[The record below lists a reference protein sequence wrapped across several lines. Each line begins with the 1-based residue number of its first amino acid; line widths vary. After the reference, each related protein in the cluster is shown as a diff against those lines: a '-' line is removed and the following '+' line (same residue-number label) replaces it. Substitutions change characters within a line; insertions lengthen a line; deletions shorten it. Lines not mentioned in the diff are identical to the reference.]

1 MDNIWKI
8 KPSAPEEFVIQNKN
22 YSITALQLFWNRG
35 LKDSE
40 SIEKFLN
47 PSLADLFSPN
57 LMLNMAKGA
66 ERIVSGIKNNERMAI
81 FGDYDTDGICSSV
94 ILTKFFKRIG
104 FENFDVFIP
113 NRFKGGYGLITDKVR
128 QIAQDGVKI
137 IITVD
142 CGITD
147 IEEVELAKGL
157 GGEVLIFDHHL
168 PHTDLPQTLIVDS
181 HQPGDNYP
189 FKHLTATA
197 VVYKL
202 VQVLAEQLN
211 FPYKQS
217 LEKEFLDLIAIATVA
232 DVAPIF
238 GENRIFVKFGLEQLK
253 NTQNLGLK
261 SLLAVSGL
269 DKYKTYN
276 SYHIG
281 FVIAPRLNA
290 VGRVEHAT
298 PAGRIE
304 DTDYSF
310 ELLMTENDN
319 EAQVWAEKIDNFN
332 VERQRQV
339 EEIYNEVSEIIQK
352 QGGPE
357 KVIFFGDPKWS
368 KGVVGVVAGKLK
380 DKWHR
385 PVFIY
390 SQTEEGT
397 SLGSA
402 RSIPG
407 FNLVEIMD
415 GARDCFVECGGHSEA
430 AGFVIKNEDLE
441 RCHQFLEEQAQTL
454 LKEEDLIP
462 TLEIEA
468 SLEPEDITMNF
479 WDLIRQFEPFGKTN
493 PNPIFLMR
501 NVCLDKMRSVGKNG
515 NHLKLAIVKNGRSF
529 NAISFNSAEKLKH
542 LTEGMMVDLVF
553 VLRENEWQGQKYLD
567 FELVD
572 TKEIKN

>member
-1 MDNIWKI
+1 MNNIWKI
-8 KPSAPEEFVIQNKN
+8 KPSAPEEFVIQNKK
-22 YSITALQLFWNRG
+22 YPRPISQLLWNRG
-35 LKDSE
+35 LKDPE
-40 SIEKFLN
+40 AIDKFLN
-47 PSLADLFSPN
+47 PSLADLLMPN

-66 ERIVSGIKNNERMAI
+66 ERIASAIKNNERMAI

-94 ILTKFFKRIG
+94 LLTKFFKRID

-113 NRFKGGYGLITDKVR
+113 NRFKGGYGLITDKVK
-128 QIAQDGVKI
+128 QIAKDGVKI

-147 IEEVELAKGL
+147 IEEVELAKSL
-157 GGEVLIFDHHL
+157 GMEILIFDHHL
-168 PHTDLPQTLIVDS
+168 PHLDLPQTLIVDP
-181 HQPGDNYP
+181 HQAGDNYP
-189 FKHLTATA
+189 FKYLTATA
-197 VVYKL
+197 IAYKL
-202 VQVLAEQLN
+202 IQVLAEQLK
-211 FPYKQS
+211 FPFKQS

-261 SLLAVSGL
+261 SLLTISSL

-319 EAQVWAEKIDNFN
+319 EAKVWAEKIDNFN

-339 EEIYNEVSEIIQK
+339 EEINNEVAEIIQK

-357 KVIFFGDPKWS
+357 KVIFFGNPKWS
-368 KGVVGVVAGKLK
+368 KGVIGVVAGKLK
-380 DKWHR
+380 DRWHR
-385 PVFIY
+385 PAFIY

-397 SLGSA
+397 SVGSA
-402 RSIPG
+402 RSILG
-407 FNLVEIMD
+407 FNLVEVMD
-415 GARDCFVECGGHSEA
+415 KARDCFVECGGHSEA

-441 RCHQFLEEQAQTL
+441 RCHQFLEDQAQLL
-454 LKEEDLIP
+454 LKDEDLIP

-468 SLEPEDITMNF
+468 PLEPEDITTNF
-479 WDLIRQFEPFGKTN
+479 WDLIRQFEPFGNAN
-493 PNPIFLMR
+493 PKPIFLMR
-501 NVCLDKMRSVGKNG
+501 GVSLDQMRSVGKNG
-515 NHLKLAIVKNGRSF
+515 NHLKLAIVKNSRSF
-529 NAISFNSAEKLKH
+529 NVISFNSVEKLKDFN
-542 LTEGMMVDLVF
+542 EGMLIDLVF
-553 VLRENEWQGQKYLD
+553 VLRENEWQGRTYLD

-572 TKEIKN
+572 IRPAA

>member
-1 MDNIWKI
+1 MNNIWKI
-8 KPSAPEEFVIQNKN
+8 KPSAPEEFVIQNKK
-22 YSITALQLFWNRG
+22 YPRPISQLLWNRG
-35 LKDSE
+35 LKDPE
-40 SIEKFLN
+40 AIDKFLN
-47 PSLADLFSPN
+47 PSLADLLMPN

-66 ERIVSGIKNNERMAI
+66 ERIASAIKNNERMAI

-94 ILTKFFKRIG
+94 LLTKFFKRID

-113 NRFKGGYGLITDKVR
+113 NRFKGGYGLITDKVK
-128 QIAQDGVKI
+128 QIAKDGVKI

-147 IEEVELAKGL
+147 IEEVELAKSL
-157 GGEVLIFDHHL
+157 GMEILIFDHHL
-168 PHTDLPQTLIVDS
+168 PHLDLPQTLIVDP
-181 HQPGDNYP
+181 HQAGDNYP
-189 FKHLTATA
+189 FKYLTATA
-197 VVYKL
+197 IAYKL
-202 VQVLAEQLN
+202 IQVLAEQLK
-211 FPYKQS
+211 FPFKQS

-261 SLLAVSGL
+261 SLLTISSL

-319 EAQVWAEKIDNFN
+319 EARVWAEKIDNFN

-339 EEIYNEVSEIIQK
+339 EEINNEVAEIIQK

-357 KVIFFGDPKWS
+357 KVIFFGNPKWS
-368 KGVVGVVAGKLK
+368 KGVIGVVAGKLK
-380 DKWHR
+380 DRWHR
-385 PVFIY
+385 PAFIY

-397 SLGSA
+397 SVGSA

-407 FNLVEIMD
+407 FNLVEVMD
-415 GARDCFVECGGHSEA
+415 KARDCFVECGGHSEA

-441 RCHQFLEEQAQTL
+441 RCHQFLEDQAQLL
-454 LKEEDLIP
+454 LKDEDLIP

-468 SLEPEDITMNF
+468 PLEPEDITTNF
-479 WDLIRQFEPFGKTN
+479 WDLIRQFEPFGNAN
-493 PNPIFLMR
+493 PKPIFLMR
-501 NVCLDKMRSVGKNG
+501 GVSLDQMRSVGKNG
-515 NHLKLAIVKNGRSF
+515 NHLKLAIVKNSRSF
-529 NAISFNSAEKLKH
+529 NVISFNSVEKLKDFN
-542 LTEGMMVDLVF
+542 EGMLIDLVF
-553 VLRENEWQGQKYLD
+553 VLRENEWQGRTYLD

-572 TKEIKN
+572 IRPAA